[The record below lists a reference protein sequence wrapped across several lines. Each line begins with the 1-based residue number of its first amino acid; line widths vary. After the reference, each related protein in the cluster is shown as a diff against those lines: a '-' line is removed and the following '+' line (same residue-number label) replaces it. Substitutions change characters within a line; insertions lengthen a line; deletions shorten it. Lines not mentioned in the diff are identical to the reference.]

1 MTRPTGA
8 SRAITATLLLGA
20 ILSACAAPAT
30 SPDAAAG
37 SVQTTTAAANA
48 PHPLTT
54 VPGVR
59 VGVQITAVPK
69 AASTAQPTAMPT
81 LPNKS
86 ATGTVMPVKPG
97 PTPVKVSSVDG
108 CNRNYGTAAQCVPLL
123 APGGKAVNCAYLR
136 SSGLFAKPLVVV
148 EDPLGLLKKNNAK
161 RGTTPDGKY
170 TTITGCTD

>member
-1 MTRPTGA
+1 MTRPTNA
-8 SRAITATLLLGA
+8 LRAVTATLLLGT
-20 ILSACAAPAT
+20 ILSACADSTT

-37 SVQTTTAAANA
+37 SAQTTTAAANA
-48 PHPLTT
+48 PHPWTT

-69 AASTAQPTAMPT
+69 AAPTAAPTVLPT
-81 LPNKS
+81 LPKKS

-97 PTPVKVSSVDG
+97 PTPVKVTSVDG
-108 CNRNYGTAAQCVPLL
+108 CNRAYGTASQCVPLL
-123 APGGKAVNCAYLR
+123 APSGKAVNCAYLR

-148 EDPLGLLKKNNAK
+148 EDPLGLLKKKNAK

-170 TTITGCTD
+170 MTITGCTD